1 MTEIVGSLKNNLST
15 AEHKILANI
24 TRIQKSSLHKKRSFP
39 LSISTV
45 NVTKSAVSFGFGH
58 IYRRNKLLFLSNGF
72 NI

>member
-15 AEHKILANI
+15 AEHKVLANI

-45 NVTKSAVSFGFGH
+45 NVTKSPETADLVTFTGE
-58 IYRRNKLLFLSNGF
+58 IANGKF
-72 NI
+72 HFFFV